1 MTLGY
6 AVQSVF
12 EILGVVALV
21 FAMIFDDKISV
32 WEKKMLRRIKKR
44 LFGVKSNVIPFESIQ
59 NDGRAV

>member
-21 FAMIFDDKISV
+21 VAMIYDDKIAK